1 MILTGELINS
11 AALVLVVDENGS
23 YDFTS
28 TRTPLEVA
36 AQLVRIAD
44 QIQRRQKN
52 GGLILP

>member
-1 MILTGELINS
+1 MILTRELIGS

-23 YDFTS
+23 YDFTA
-28 TRTPLEVA
+28 TRPPLEVA

-44 QIQRRQKN
+44 QIQRKRMS